1 MIDIIMNERTR
12 YKLESDKKLNKKVRD
27 KVYDF
32 AMRTLNEKGYA
43 NFIYDNDTEDN
54 TVIIKINGEEI
65 IYEFKG

>member
-1 MIDIIMNERTR
+1 MIDIIMNEGTR
-12 YKLESDKKLNKKVRD
+12 YKLESDKKLNKKVKD

>member
-1 MIDIIMNERTR
+1 MIDIIMNEGTR
-12 YKLESDKKLNKKVRD
+12 YKLESDKKLNKKVKD

-43 NFIYDNDTEDN
+43 NFIYDNNTEDN

>member
-65 IYEFKG
+65 IYELKG

>member
-1 MIDIIMNERTR
+1 MIDIIMNNKTK
-12 YKLESDKKLNKKVRD
+12 YKLESDKKINKLVRD

-43 NFIYDNDTEDN
+43 NFIFDDSTKDN
-54 TVIIKINGEEI
+54 TVIIKINEEEI

>member
-1 MIDIIMNERTR
+1 MIDIIMNEGTR

>member
-1 MIDIIMNERTR
+1 MIDIIMNEGTR

-43 NFIYDNDTEDN
+43 NFIYDNNTEDN

>member
-43 NFIYDNDTEDN
+43 NFIYDNDTEDD
-54 TVIIKINGEEI
+54 TVVIKINGEEI

>member
-1 MIDIIMNERTR
+1 MIDIIMNEGTR

-54 TVIIKINGEEI
+54 TIIIKINGEEI